1 MGSIDENMIKFN
13 EEKIYIV
20 LNEGD
25 IVYASYDREDAE
37 GYALTKNI
45 CGAEETLSGWG
56 NDDPTDDDWDE
67 ASFQNGFD
75 GGYHEVV
82 EVDSNSQNEDGEFEL
97 DDGTTISAMEVYSL
111 LNPIDEEF

>member
-1 MGSIDENMIKFN
+1 MKYNDEGKLEFS

-25 IVYASYDREDAE
+25 VVYASYNKEDAE

-45 CGAEETLSGWG
+45 CGAEETLNDWG
-56 NDDPTDDDWDE
+56 NDDPTEDDWDE
-67 ASFQNGFD
+67 ASFQSGFD

-82 EVDSNSQNEDGEFEL
+82 EIESDSQTEDGEL
-97 DDGTTISAMEVYSL
+97 SCMMAALYRRWKSIAY
-111 LNPIDEEF
+111 